1 MPVVILKLRFF
12 LDGETARVAVFNPL
26 TDTLTWFVPVTSL
39 WEGKIR
45 ALELNSVLS
54 SLNVKIKHSM

>member
-1 MPVVILKLRFF
+1 M
-12 LDGETARVAVFNPL
+12 RVAVFNPL

-45 ALELNSVLS
+45 TSEQNNVLS
-54 SLNVKIKHSM
+54 SKNVENQTQHVGQI